1 MKNDNGKEIRSFT
14 GAAAPTIQGR
24 TITGY
29 AIVFNSLSEVM
40 MDWES
45 RRRFREIISPKAVSN
60 ELIQKSDIKMLLEHD
75 KNRLLA
81 RSKQGKGSLKW
92 SIDHRG
98 VLYSF
103 EAPKT
108 ADGDFAVE
116 MLRRGD
122 ISGSSFA
129 FYVAEDGD
137 TWRKDGEIWVRTINK
152 IGMLTDFSIV
162 SDPAYSETSANVR
175 SRINGTAAGNGDYRK
190 RLHALAKKAGIPWTP
205 AEKLK
210 ALRDELDRKYPIL

>member
-1 MKNDNGKEIRSFT
+1 MQENNIEIRSFGGVAT
-14 GAAAPTIQGR
+14 PTIQGR
-24 TITGY
+24 TVSGY
-29 AIVFNSLSEVM
+29 AIVFNSKSEILS
-40 MDWES
+40 DWET

-60 ELIQKSDIKMLLEHD
+60 ELIQKSDIKMLLEHNR
-75 KNRLLA
+75 NRLLA
-81 RSKQGKGSLKW
+81 RSKQGKGSLRW

-162 SDPAYSETSANVR
+162 SDPAYSETSASVR
-175 SRINGTAAGNGDYRK
+175 SRISGTPKKDNGYKK
-190 RLHALAKKAGIPWTP
+190 RLHEAAKKAGIPWTP

-210 ALRDELDRKYPIL
+210 ALQEEFDRKYPIL

>member
-60 ELIQKSDIKMLLEHD
+60 ELIQQSDIKMLLEHD
-75 KNRLLA
+75 KSRLLA
-81 RSKQGKGSLKW
+81 RSKHGKGSLKW

-103 EAPKT
+103 DAPKT

-152 IGMLTDFSIV
+152 IRMLTDFSIV
-162 SDPAYSETSANVR
+162 SDPAYSETSASVR
-175 SRINGTAAGNGDYRK
+175 SRINGTATGSNDYK
-190 RLHALAKKAGIPWTP
+190 KKLHALAKKAGIPMTP

-210 ALRDELDRKYPIL
+210 ALRDELDSKYPIL

>member
-1 MKNDNGKEIRSFT
+1 MTNDKNKEIRSFT

-24 TITGY
+24 AITGY

-92 SIDHRG
+92 NIDHRG

-103 EAPKT
+103 DAPKT

-152 IGMLTDFSIV
+152 IRMLTDFSIV
-162 SDPAYSETSANVR
+162 SDPAYSETSASVR
-175 SRINGTAAGNGDYRK
+175 SRINGTPQKDNGYKK
-190 RLHALAKKAGIPWTP
+190 RLHALAKKAGIAFTP
-205 AEKLK
+205 AEKIAEIK
-210 ALRDELDRKYPIL
+210 KKYNL